1 MVEEEEILSEDKHL
15 AEVMMLG
22 LRMIEGIDTKEVFNN
37 YGLSIE
43 KKYEKEIEG
52 LKRDK
57 LIEIKNGRLQL
68 THKGILFS
76 NDVFLKFMV

>member
-22 LRMIEGIDTKEVFNN
+22 LRMIEGIDTKKVFNN

-52 LKRDK
+52 LKKDK
-57 LIEIKNGRLQL
+57 LIELKNGKIKL
-68 THKGILFS
+68 TYKGILFS
-76 NDVFLKFMV
+76 NDVFLKFIN